1 VLAAGPGELRHL
13 QGRLTGPEMASA
25 PAAAAKGATRRR
37 LGWAPYALLA
47 PSLVYLAVFFA
58 LPMVNAFG
66 LAFQGEAGGYSLEP
80 VRRMLG
86 DERFGEALTTTLL
99 LVVIIVPIQFA
110 VAMSM
115 ALVVNARLKGTD
127 LWLYIFA
134 LPLGISELAAGI
146 VWFSIFTEQG
156 WLNSFLTQLGV
167 LDRPFIFLNYQRPI
181 LLVLTIV
188 VAEAWRATSIIMV
201 ILVAGLQGIP
211 RDYLEA
217 ADVFGAT
224 PWQRVRHVILPLLRP
239 SIRVALILRTI
250 LAFQVFA
257 TVIALAGSATNVLA
271 GEAYRWY
278 QNLRD
283 ARVAAAYATLILILS
298 VASTVLFLLLLPTE
312 EDRSA

>member
-1 VLAAGPGELRHL
+1 VATTTTTAA
-13 QGRLTGPEMASA
+13 SV
-25 PAAAAKGATRRR
+25 ATRRR

-66 LAFQGEAGGYSLEP
+66 LAFQGDEGGYSLEP
-80 VRRMLG
+80 IRRMLG
-86 DERFGEALTTTLL
+86 DERFAKALTTTLL
-99 LVVIIVPIQFA
+99 LVVIIVPIQFV
-110 VAMSM
+110 VAMGM

-156 WLNSFLTQLGV
+156 WLNSLLTQLGI
-167 LDRPFIFLNYQRPI
+167 LDRPFIFLDYRRPI
-181 LLVLTIV
+181 LLILTIV

-224 PWQRVRHVILPLLRP
+224 AWQRVRHVILPLLKP
-239 SIRVALILRTI
+239 SLRVALILRTI

-278 QNLRD
+278 SNLRD

-298 VASTVLFLLLLPTE
+298 VVSTVLFLLLLPTE
-312 EDRSA
+312 EDRPA

>member
-1 VLAAGPGELRHL
+1 VASTTATAARV
-13 QGRLTGPEMASA
+13 A
-25 PAAAAKGATRRR
+25 PRRR

-58 LPMVNAFG
+58 MPMVNAFG
-66 LAFQGEAGGYSLEP
+66 LAFQGDAGGYSLEP
-80 VRRMLG
+80 IRRMLG
-86 DERFGEALTTTLL
+86 DERFTQALTTTLL
-99 LVVIIVPIQFA
+99 LVVVVVPIQFV
-110 VAMSM
+110 VAMGM

-134 LPLGISELAAGI
+134 LPLGVSELAAGI

-156 WLNSFLTQLGV
+156 WLNSLLTQTGV
-167 LDRPFIFLNYQRPI
+167 LERPFIFLDYQRPV
-181 LLVLTIV
+181 LLILTIV
-188 VAEAWRATSIIMV
+188 VAEAWRATSIIMI

-224 PWQRVRHVILPLLRP
+224 AWQRVRHVILPLLKP

-250 LAFQVFA
+250 LAFQAFA
-257 TVIALAGSATNVLA
+257 TVIALAGSATYVLA

-278 QNLRD
+278 WDIRD
-283 ARVAAAYATLILILS
+283 PRVAAAYASLILVLS
-298 VASTVLFLLLLPTE
+298 VASTVLFLVLLPTE
-312 EDRSA
+312 EEKLT

>member
-1 VLAAGPGELRHL
+1 VATTTTAARI
-13 QGRLTGPEMASA
+13 
-25 PAAAAKGATRRR
+25 ATRRR

-66 LAFQGEAGGYSLEP
+66 LAFQGDEGGYSLEP
-80 VRRMLG
+80 IRRMLG
-86 DERFGEALTTTLL
+86 DERFAKALTTTLL
-99 LVVIIVPIQFA
+99 LVVIIVPIQFV
-110 VAMSM
+110 VAMGM

-127 LWLYIFA
+127 LWLYVFA
-134 LPLGISELAAGI
+134 LPLGVSELAAGI

-156 WLNSFLTQLGV
+156 WLNSLLTQVGI
-167 LDRPFIFLNYQRPI
+167 LDRPFIFLDYQRPT
-181 LLVLTIV
+181 LLILTIV
-188 VAEAWRATSIIMV
+188 VAEAWRATSIVMI

-224 PWQRVRHVILPLLRP
+224 AWQRVRHVILPLLKP

-283 ARVAAAYATLILILS
+283 ARVAAAYASLILILS
-298 VASTVLFLLLLPTE
+298 VVSTILFLLLLPTE
-312 EDRSA
+312 EDRPT

>member
-1 VLAAGPGELRHL
+1 VATTTTTAARV
-13 QGRLTGPEMASA
+13 
-25 PAAAAKGATRRR
+25 ATRRR

-66 LAFQGEAGGYSLEP
+66 LAFQGDEGGYSLEP

-86 DERFGEALTTTLL
+86 DERFAKALTTTLL
-99 LVVIIVPIQFA
+99 LVVIIVPIQFV
-110 VAMSM
+110 VAMGM

-127 LWLYIFA
+127 LWLYVFA
-134 LPLGISELAAGI
+134 LPLGVSELAAGI

-156 WLNSFLTQLGV
+156 WLNSLLTQVGI
-167 LDRPFIFLNYQRPI
+167 LDRPFIFLDYQRPT
-181 LLVLTIV
+181 LLILTIV
-188 VAEAWRATSIIMV
+188 VAEAWRATSIVMI

-224 PWQRVRHVILPLLRP
+224 AWQRVRHVILPLLKP

-283 ARVAAAYATLILILS
+283 ARVAAAYASLILILS
-298 VASTVLFLLLLPTE
+298 VVSTILFLLLLPTE
-312 EDRSA
+312 EDRPT

>member
-1 VLAAGPGELRHL
+1 MATTTATAARVTP
-13 QGRLTGPEMASA
+13 
-25 PAAAAKGATRRR
+25 RRR

-66 LAFQGEAGGYSLEP
+66 LAFQGDEGGYSLEP
-80 VRRMLG
+80 IRRMLG
-86 DERFGEALTTTLL
+86 DERFAKALTTTLL
-99 LVVIIVPIQFA
+99 LVVIIVPIQFV
-110 VAMSM
+110 VAMGM

-127 LWLYIFA
+127 LWLYVFA

-156 WLNSFLTQLGV
+156 WLNSLLTQVGV
-167 LDRPFIFLNYQRPI
+167 LDRPFIFLDYQRPT
-181 LLVLTIV
+181 LLILTIV
-188 VAEAWRATSIIMV
+188 VAEAWRATSIVMI

-224 PWQRVRHVILPLLRP
+224 AWQRVRHVILPLLKP

-283 ARVAAAYATLILILS
+283 ARVAAAYASLILILS
-298 VASTVLFLLLLPTE
+298 VVSTILFLLLLPTE
-312 EDRSA
+312 EDRPA

>member
-1 VLAAGPGELRHL
+1 MA
-13 QGRLTGPEMASA
+13 TGTTTG
-25 PAAAAKGATRRR
+25 AAAEVAVRRR

-47 PSLVYLAVFFA
+47 PSLVYLVVFFA
-58 LPMVNAFG
+58 MPMVNAFG
-66 LAFQGEAGGYSLEP
+66 LAFQGDEGGYSLEP
-80 VRRMLG
+80 IRRMLG
-86 DERFGEALTTTLL
+86 DERFAKALTTTLL
-99 LVVIIVPIQFA
+99 LVVIIVPIQFV
-110 VAMSM
+110 VAMGM

-156 WLNSFLTQLGV
+156 WLNSLLTQVGI
-167 LDRPFIFLNYQRPI
+167 LDRPFIFLDYQRPT
-181 LLVLTIV
+181 LLILTIV
-188 VAEAWRATSIIMV
+188 VAEAWRATSIVMI

-224 PWQRVRHVILPLLRP
+224 AWQRVRHVILPLLKP

-257 TVIALAGSATNVLA
+257 TVVALAGSATNVLA

-283 ARVAAAYATLILILS
+283 ARVAAAYASLILILS
-298 VASTVLFLLLLPTE
+298 VVSTILFLLLLPTE
-312 EDRSA
+312 EDRPT

>member
-1 VLAAGPGELRHL
+1 MVSPTAAAGRGD
-13 QGRLTGPEMASA
+13 
-25 PAAAAKGATRRR
+25 TRRH

-66 LAFQGEAGGYSLEP
+66 LAFQGDAGGYSLEP
-80 VRRMLG
+80 IRRMLG
-86 DERFGEALTTTLL
+86 DERFGDALTTTLL

-127 LWLYIFA
+127 LWLYVFA

-146 VWFSIFTEQG
+146 VWFSVFTEQG
-156 WLNSFLTQLGV
+156 WLNSLLTQLGV
-167 LDRPFIFLNYQRPI
+167 LDRPFIFLDYQRPV
-181 LLVLTIV
+181 LLILTIV

-224 PWQRVRHVILPLLRP
+224 AWQRVRHVILPLLKP

-298 VASTVLFLLLLPTE
+298 VVSTVLFLLLLPTE
-312 EDRSA
+312 EDRPA

>member
-1 VLAAGPGELRHL
+1 VATTTAAGV
-13 QGRLTGPEMASA
+13 
-25 PAAAAKGATRRR
+25 ATRRR

-47 PSLVYLAVFFA
+47 PSLIYLAVFFA

-66 LAFQGEAGGYSLEP
+66 LAFQGDEGGYSLEP
-80 VRRMLG
+80 IRRMLG
-86 DERFGEALTTTLL
+86 DERFAKALTTTLL
-99 LVVIIVPIQFA
+99 LVVIIVPIQFV
-110 VAMSM
+110 VAMGM
-115 ALVVNARLKGTD
+115 ALVVNARLRGTD
-127 LWLYIFA
+127 LWLYVFA
-134 LPLGISELAAGI
+134 LPLGVSELAAGI

-156 WLNSFLTQLGV
+156 WLNSLLTQVGI
-167 LDRPFIFLNYQRPI
+167 LDRPFIFLDYQRPT
-181 LLVLTIV
+181 LLILTIV
-188 VAEAWRATSIIMV
+188 VAEAWRATSIVMI

-224 PWQRVRHVILPLLRP
+224 AWQRVRHVILPLLKP

-283 ARVAAAYATLILILS
+283 ARVAAAYASLILILS
-298 VASTVLFLLLLPTE
+298 VLSTILFLLLLPTE
-312 EDRSA
+312 EDRPT

>member
-1 VLAAGPGELRHL
+1 MATETATAARV
-13 QGRLTGPEMASA
+13 A
-25 PAAAAKGATRRR
+25 PRRR

-66 LAFQGEAGGYSLEP
+66 LAFQGDTGGYSLEP
-80 VRRMLG
+80 IRRMLG
-86 DERFGEALTTTLL
+86 DERFTQALTTTLL
-99 LVVIIVPIQFA
+99 LVVVVVPIQFV
-110 VAMSM
+110 VAMGM

-127 LWLYIFA
+127 LWLYVFA
-134 LPLGISELAAGI
+134 LPLGVSELAAGI

-156 WLNSFLTQLGV
+156 WLNSLLTQTGV
-167 LDRPFIFLNYQRPI
+167 LERPFIFLDYQRPT
-181 LLVLTIV
+181 LLLLTIV
-188 VAEAWRATSIIMV
+188 VAEAWRATSIIMI

-224 PWQRVRHVILPLLRP
+224 AWQRVRHVILPLLKP

-250 LAFQVFA
+250 LAFQAFA
-257 TVIALAGSATNVLA
+257 TVIALAGSATYVLA

-278 QNLRD
+278 WDIRD
-283 ARVAAAYATLILILS
+283 PRVAAAYASLILLLS
-298 VASTVLFLLLLPTE
+298 VVSTILFLVLLPTE
-312 EDRSA
+312 EEKLT

>member
-1 VLAAGPGELRHL
+1 
-13 QGRLTGPEMASA
+13 MASA
-25 PAAAAKGATRRR
+25 TAAEGRAATRRR

-58 LPMVNAFG
+58 VPMVNAFG
-66 LAFQGEAGGYSLEP
+66 LAFQGDAGGYSLEP
-80 VRRMLG
+80 VRRMLS
-86 DERFGEALTTTLL
+86 DERFADALTTTLL
-99 LVVIIVPIQFA
+99 LVVVIVPIQFV
-110 VAMSM
+110 VAMGM

-156 WLNSFLTQLGV
+156 WLNSLLTQVGV
-167 LDRPFIFLNYQRPI
+167 LDRPFIFLDYQRPV
-181 LLVLTIV
+181 LLILTIV

-224 PWQRVRHVILPLLRP
+224 AWQRVRHVILPLLKP
-239 SIRVALILRTI
+239 SLRVALILRTI

-278 QNLRD
+278 SNLRD

-298 VASTVLFLLLLPTE
+298 VVSTVLFLLLLPTE

>member
-1 VLAAGPGELRHL
+1 MATTTTTAA
-13 QGRLTGPEMASA
+13 SV
-25 PAAAAKGATRRR
+25 ATRRR

-58 LPMVNAFG
+58 LPMINAFG
-66 LAFQGEAGGYSLEP
+66 LAFQGDEGGYSLEP
-80 VRRMLG
+80 IRRMLG
-86 DERFGEALTTTLL
+86 DERFAKALTTTLL
-99 LVVIIVPIQFA
+99 LVVIIVPIQFV
-110 VAMSM
+110 VAMGM

-127 LWLYIFA
+127 LWLYVFA
-134 LPLGISELAAGI
+134 LPLGVSELAAGI

-156 WLNSFLTQLGV
+156 WLNSLLTQVGI
-167 LDRPFIFLNYQRPI
+167 LDRPFIFLDYQRPA
-181 LLVLTIV
+181 LLILTIV
-188 VAEAWRATSIIMV
+188 VAEAWRATSIVMI

-224 PWQRVRHVILPLLRP
+224 AWQRVRHVILPLLKP

-283 ARVAAAYATLILILS
+283 ARVAAAYASLILILS
-298 VASTVLFLLLLPTE
+298 VVSTILFLLLLPTE
-312 EDRSA
+312 EDRPT

>member
-1 VLAAGPGELRHL
+1 
-13 QGRLTGPEMASA
+13 MASA
-25 PAAAAKGATRRR
+25 TAAAAKGGTRRR

-66 LAFQGEAGGYSLEP
+66 LAFQGDAGGYSLEP

-86 DERFGEALTTTLL
+86 DGRFGDALSTTLL
-99 LVVIIVPIQFA
+99 LVVIIVPIQFV

-156 WLNSFLTQLGV
+156 WLNSLLIR
-167 LDRPFIFLNYQRPI
+167 LDLIDRPFIFLNYQRPV
-181 LLVLTIV
+181 LLILTIV

-283 ARVAAAYATLILILS
+283 PRVAAAYATLILVLS
-298 VASTVLFLLLLPTE
+298 VVSTVLFLLLLPTE
-312 EDRSA
+312 EDRAA

>member
-1 VLAAGPGELRHL
+1 
-13 QGRLTGPEMASA
+13 MASA
-25 PAAAAKGATRRR
+25 PAVAAKGDTRRR

-86 DERFGEALTTTLL
+86 DERFGDALTTTLL

-167 LDRPFIFLNYQRPI
+167 LDRPFIFLNYQRPV
-181 LLVLTIV
+181 LLILTIV

>member
-1 VLAAGPGELRHL
+1 
-13 QGRLTGPEMASA
+13 MASTTAA
-25 PAAAAKGATRRR
+25 PDRDARRR

-66 LAFQGEAGGYSLEP
+66 LAFQGDAGGYSLEP
-80 VRRMLG
+80 VRRMLS
-86 DERFGEALTTTLL
+86 DERFGDALTTTLL

-110 VAMSM
+110 VAMGM

-127 LWLYIFA
+127 LWLYVFA

-156 WLNSFLTQLGV
+156 WLNSLLTQVGV

-181 LLVLTIV
+181 LLILTIV
-188 VAEAWRATSIIMV
+188 VAEAWRATSIIMD

-224 PWQRVRHVILPLLRP
+224 AWQRVRHVILPLLKP
-239 SIRVALILRTI
+239 SLRVALILRTI

-278 QNLRD
+278 SNLRD
-283 ARVAAAYATLILILS
+283 ARVAAAYATLILVLS
-298 VASTVLFLLLLPTE
+298 VVSTVLFLLLLPTE
-312 EDRSA
+312 EDRAA

>member
-1 VLAAGPGELRHL
+1 
-13 QGRLTGPEMASA
+13 MASA
-25 PAAAAKGATRRR
+25 TAAAAKRDTRRH

-66 LAFQGEAGGYSLEP
+66 LAFQGDAGGYSLEP
-80 VRRMLG
+80 IRRMLG
-86 DERFGEALTTTLL
+86 DERFGDALTTTLL
-99 LVVIIVPIQFA
+99 LVVVIVPIQFV
-110 VAMSM
+110 VAMGM

-127 LWLYIFA
+127 LWLYVFA

-156 WLNSFLTQLGV
+156 WLNSALTQLGV
-167 LDRPFIFLNYQRPI
+167 LDRPFIFLNYQRPV
-181 LLVLTIV
+181 LLILTIV

-224 PWQRVRHVILPLLRP
+224 AWQRVRHVILPLLKP

-257 TVIALAGSATNVLA
+257 TVIALAGSTTNVLA

-278 QNLRD
+278 SNLRD

-298 VASTVLFLLLLPTE
+298 VVSTVVFLLLLPTE
-312 EDRSA
+312 EDRPA

>member
-1 VLAAGPGELRHL
+1 
-13 QGRLTGPEMASA
+13 MASA
-25 PAAAAKGATRRR
+25 TASAANGDTRRR

-86 DERFGEALTTTLL
+86 DGRFGDALRTTLL
-99 LVVIIVPIQFA
+99 LVVVIVPIQFA

-156 WLNSFLTQLGV
+156 WLNSLLTQLGIV
-167 LDRPFIFLNYQRPI
+167 DRPFIFLNYQRPI
-181 LLVLTIV
+181 LLILTIV
-188 VAEAWRATSIIMV
+188 VAEAWRATSIIMI

-278 QNLRD
+278 GNLRD
-283 ARVAAAYATLILILS
+283 PRVAAAYATLILVLS
-298 VASTVLFLLLLPTE
+298 VVSTVLFLLLLPTE
-312 EDRSA
+312 EDRST

>member
-1 VLAAGPGELRHL
+1 MVSPTAAAGRGD
-13 QGRLTGPEMASA
+13 
-25 PAAAAKGATRRR
+25 TRRH

-66 LAFQGEAGGYSLEP
+66 LAFQGDAGGYSLEP
-80 VRRMLG
+80 IRRMLG
-86 DERFGEALTTTLL
+86 DERFGDALTTTLL

-127 LWLYIFA
+127 LWLYVFA

-146 VWFSIFTEQG
+146 VWFSVFTEQG
-156 WLNSFLTQLGV
+156 WLNSLLTQLGV
-167 LDRPFIFLNYQRPI
+167 LDRPFIFLDYQRPI
-181 LLVLTIV
+181 LLLLTIV

-224 PWQRVRHVILPLLRP
+224 AWQRVRHVILPLLKP

-298 VASTVLFLLLLPTE
+298 VVSTVLFLLLLPTE
-312 EDRSA
+312 EDRPA

>member
-1 VLAAGPGELRHL
+1 
-13 QGRLTGPEMASA
+13 MASA
-25 PAAAAKGATRRR
+25 TATPGKGDTRRR

-66 LAFQGEAGGYSLEP
+66 LAFQGDAGGYSLEP

-86 DERFGEALTTTLL
+86 DERFGDALTTTLL

-127 LWLYIFA
+127 LWLYVFA

-156 WLNSFLTQLGV
+156 WLNSLLTQLGV
-167 LDRPFIFLNYQRPI
+167 LERPFIFLDYQRPV
-181 LLVLTIV
+181 LLILTIV

-224 PWQRVRHVILPLLRP
+224 AWQRVRHVILPLLKP

-257 TVIALAGSATNVLA
+257 TVIALAGSTTNVLA

-278 QNLRD
+278 SSLRD

-298 VASTVLFLLLLPTE
+298 VVSTVLFLLLLPTE
-312 EDRSA
+312 EDRPA

>member
-1 VLAAGPGELRHL
+1 
-13 QGRLTGPEMASA
+13 MASA
-25 PAAAAKGATRRR
+25 PAVAAKGDTRRR

-58 LPMVNAFG
+58 LPMANAFG

-86 DERFGEALTTTLL
+86 DGRFGDALRTTLL

-115 ALVVNARLKGTD
+115 ALVVNARLRGTD

-167 LDRPFIFLNYQRPI
+167 LDRPFIFLNYQRPV
-181 LLVLTIV
+181 LLILTIV

>member
-1 VLAAGPGELRHL
+1 VATTTARVAA
-13 QGRLTGPEMASA
+13 
-25 PAAAAKGATRRR
+25 RRR

-47 PSLVYLAVFFA
+47 PSLVYLVVFFA
-58 LPMVNAFG
+58 MPMLNAFG
-66 LAFQGEAGGYSLEP
+66 LAFQGDEGGYSLEP

-86 DERFGEALTTTLL
+86 DERFAKALATTLL
-99 LVVIIVPIQFA
+99 LVVIIVPIQFV
-110 VAMSM
+110 VAMGM

-134 LPLGISELAAGI
+134 LPLGVSELAAGI

-156 WLNSFLTQLGV
+156 WLNSLLTQVGI
-167 LDRPFIFLNYQRPI
+167 LDRPFIFLDYQRPT
-181 LLVLTIV
+181 LLILTIV
-188 VAEAWRATSIIMV
+188 VAEAWRATSIVMI

-224 PWQRVRHVILPLLRP
+224 AWQRVRHVILPLLKP

-283 ARVAAAYATLILILS
+283 ARVAAAYASLILILS
-298 VASTVLFLLLLPTE
+298 VVSTILFLLLLPTE
-312 EDRSA
+312 EDRPT

>member
-1 VLAAGPGELRHL
+1 
-13 QGRLTGPEMASA
+13 MASA
-25 PAAAAKGATRRR
+25 PAAAAKGDTRRR

-66 LAFQGEAGGYSLEP
+66 LAFQSEAGGYSLEP

-86 DERFGEALTTTLL
+86 DGRFGDALRTTLL

-115 ALVVNARLKGTD
+115 ALVVNARLRGTD

-167 LDRPFIFLNYQRPI
+167 LDRPFIFLNYQRPV
-181 LLVLTIV
+181 LLILTIV

>member
-1 VLAAGPGELRHL
+1 VATTTAA
-13 QGRLTGPEMASA
+13 TV
-25 PAAAAKGATRRR
+25 ATRRR

-47 PSLVYLAVFFA
+47 PSLIYLAVFFA

-66 LAFQGEAGGYSLEP
+66 LAFQGDEGGYSLEP
-80 VRRMLG
+80 IRRMLG
-86 DERFGEALTTTLL
+86 DERFAKALTTTLL
-99 LVVIIVPIQFA
+99 LVVIIVPIQFV
-110 VAMSM
+110 VAMGM
-115 ALVVNARLKGTD
+115 ALVVNARLRGTD
-127 LWLYIFA
+127 LWLYVFA
-134 LPLGISELAAGI
+134 LPLGVSELAAGI

-156 WLNSFLTQLGV
+156 WLNSLLTQVGI
-167 LDRPFIFLNYQRPI
+167 LDRPFIFLDYQRPT
-181 LLVLTIV
+181 LLLLTIV
-188 VAEAWRATSIIMV
+188 VAEAWRATSIVMI

-224 PWQRVRHVILPLLRP
+224 AWQRVRHVILPLLKP

-283 ARVAAAYATLILILS
+283 ARVAAAYASLILILS
-298 VASTVLFLLLLPTE
+298 VVSTILFLLLLPTE
-312 EDRSA
+312 EDRPT

>member
-1 VLAAGPGELRHL
+1 
-13 QGRLTGPEMASA
+13 MASA
-25 PAAAAKGATRRR
+25 PAVAAKGDTRRR

-86 DERFGEALTTTLL
+86 DGRFGDALRTTLL

-110 VAMSM
+110 VAMAM

-127 LWLYIFA
+127 LWLYVFA

-156 WLNSFLTQLGV
+156 WLNSLLTQLGV
-167 LDRPFIFLNYQRPI
+167 LDRPFIFLDYQRPV
-181 LLVLTIV
+181 LLILTIV

-224 PWQRVRHVILPLLRP
+224 AWQRVRHVILPLLKP

-298 VASTVLFLLLLPTE
+298 VVSTVLFLLLLPTE
-312 EDRSA
+312 EDRPA

>member
-1 VLAAGPGELRHL
+1 VATTTAA
-13 QGRLTGPEMASA
+13 TV
-25 PAAAAKGATRRR
+25 ATRRR

-47 PSLVYLAVFFA
+47 PSLIYLAVFFA

-66 LAFQGEAGGYSLEP
+66 LAFQGDEGGYSLEP
-80 VRRMLG
+80 IRRMLG
-86 DERFGEALTTTLL
+86 DERFVKALTTTLL
-99 LVVIIVPIQFA
+99 LVVIIVPIQFV
-110 VAMSM
+110 VAMGM
-115 ALVVNARLKGTD
+115 ALVVNARLRGTD
-127 LWLYIFA
+127 LWLYVFA
-134 LPLGISELAAGI
+134 LPLGVSELAAGI

-156 WLNSFLTQLGV
+156 WLNSLLTQVGI
-167 LDRPFIFLNYQRPI
+167 LDRPFIFLDYQRPT
-181 LLVLTIV
+181 LLILTIV
-188 VAEAWRATSIIMV
+188 VAEAWRATSIVMI

-224 PWQRVRHVILPLLRP
+224 AWQRVRHVILPLLKP

-283 ARVAAAYATLILILS
+283 ARVAAAYASLILILS
-298 VASTVLFLLLLPTE
+298 VLSTILFLLLLPTE
-312 EDRSA
+312 EDRPT

>member
-1 VLAAGPGELRHL
+1 
-13 QGRLTGPEMASA
+13 MASETVA
-25 PAAAAKGATRRR
+25 GRGDTRRH

-66 LAFQGEAGGYSLEP
+66 LAFQGDAGGYSLEP

-86 DERFGEALTTTLL
+86 DERFGDALRTTLL

-146 VWFSIFTEQG
+146 VWFSVFTEQG
-156 WLNSFLTQLGV
+156 WLNSLLTQVGV

-181 LLVLTIV
+181 LLILTIV

-224 PWQRVRHVILPLLRP
+224 AWQRVRHVILPLLKP

-298 VASTVLFLLLLPTE
+298 VVSTVLFLLLLPTE
-312 EDRSA
+312 EDRPA

>member
-1 VLAAGPGELRHL
+1 
-13 QGRLTGPEMASA
+13 MASA
-25 PAAAAKGATRRR
+25 TAAAAKEGTRRR

-66 LAFQGEAGGYSLEP
+66 LAFQGDAGGYSLEP
-80 VRRMLG
+80 MRRMLG
-86 DERFGEALTTTLL
+86 DGRFGDALRTTLL
-99 LVVIIVPIQFA
+99 LVVIIVPIQFV

-156 WLNSFLTQLGV
+156 WLNSLLTQLGI
-167 LDRPFIFLNYQRPI
+167 LDRPFIFLNYQRPV
-181 LLVLTIV
+181 LLILTIV

-283 ARVAAAYATLILILS
+283 ARVAAAYATLILVLS
-298 VASTVLFLLLLPTE
+298 VVSTVAYLLLLPTE

>member
-1 VLAAGPGELRHL
+1 
-13 QGRLTGPEMASA
+13 MASA
-25 PAAAAKGATRRR
+25 PAAAAKGDTRRR

-86 DERFGEALTTTLL
+86 DERFGNALTTTLL

-167 LDRPFIFLNYQRPI
+167 LDRPFIFLDYQRPI

>member
-1 VLAAGPGELRHL
+1 VATATATAAR
-13 QGRLTGPEMASA
+13 
-25 PAAAAKGATRRR
+25 GAQRRR

-47 PSLVYLAVFFA
+47 PSMLYLALFFA

-80 VRRMLG
+80 IQRMLG
-86 DERFGEALTTTLL
+86 DERFAQALRTTLL
-99 LVVIIVPIQFA
+99 LVVVIVPIQFV
-110 VAMSM
+110 VAMGM

-127 LWLYIFA
+127 LWLYVFA

-156 WLNSFLTQLGV
+156 WLNSFLTQVGI
-167 LDRPFIFLNYQRPI
+167 LDRPFIFLDYERPT
-181 LLVLTIV
+181 LVIMAIV
-188 VAEAWRATSIIMV
+188 VAEAWRATSIVMI

-224 PWQRVRHVILPLLRP
+224 PWQRVRHVILPLLKP

-257 TVIALAGSATNVLA
+257 TVVALAGSATTVLA
-271 GEAYRWY
+271 AEAYRWY
-278 QNLRD
+278 YNLRD
-283 ARVAAAYATLILILS
+283 SRVAAAYASLILLLS
-298 VASTVLFLLLLPTE
+298 VASTVLFLVLLPTE
-312 EDRSA
+312 EDQPT

>member
-1 VLAAGPGELRHL
+1 VATGTTTGTATEVAA
-13 QGRLTGPEMASA
+13 
-25 PAAAAKGATRRR
+25 RRR

-47 PSLVYLAVFFA
+47 PSLVYLVVFFA
-58 LPMVNAFG
+58 MPMINAFG
-66 LAFQGEAGGYSLEP
+66 LAFQGDEGGYSLEP
-80 VRRMLG
+80 IRRMLG
-86 DERFGEALTTTLL
+86 DERFAKALTTTLL
-99 LVVIIVPIQFA
+99 LVVIIVPIQFV
-110 VAMSM
+110 VAMGM

-134 LPLGISELAAGI
+134 LPLGVSELAAGI

-156 WLNSFLTQLGV
+156 WLNSLLTQVGI
-167 LDRPFIFLNYQRPI
+167 LDRPFIFLDYQRPT
-181 LLVLTIV
+181 LLILTIV
-188 VAEAWRATSIIMV
+188 VAEAWRATSIVMI

-224 PWQRVRHVILPLLRP
+224 AWQRVRHVILPLLKP

-283 ARVAAAYATLILILS
+283 ARVAAAYASLILILS
-298 VASTVLFLLLLPTE
+298 VVSTVLFLLLLPTE
-312 EDRSA
+312 EDRPT